1 MEKSNKTLKQKL
13 RSRQGQQMITSVLFL
28 AIPLILLIM
37 LTYVPFVEMVR
48 YSFHKW
54 NGFGEMKFI
63 GLQNY
68 KEIFTRPEYFT
79 VLKTSLYYL
88 VGSFVQIA
96 LALMFAYILNSKVK
110 FGNFFKGTL
119 FFPYLINGVAVGFIF
134 LYFYQRGGTL
144 DTLLTGIGIP
154 AEVLPYWLKDTAIIN
169 ISLAAVSIWR
179 YLGQN
184 MVMFSGAMQSINGD
198 LYEAAALDGA
208 NKWQQFRYIVL
219 PNIKTVV
226 SINMILAVKG
236 AISVFEIPYIMTDGG
251 NGSATF
257 VTKTLEVA
265 FTSRKIGLASA
276 MGVLLLAVILVI
288 TYIQKRFFEGGNDEY
303 GRA

>member
-1 MEKSNKTLKQKL
+1 MQKSNKTLKQKL
-13 RSRQGQQMITSVLFL
+13 KSRQGQQMITSVLFL
-28 AIPLILLIM
+28 AIPLVLLIM

-48 YSFHKW
+48 FSFHKW

-88 VGSFVQIA
+88 VGSFVQIG
-96 LALMFAYILNSKVK
+96 LALIFAYILNDKVK
-110 FGNFFKGTL
+110 CGNFFKGTL

-184 MVMFSGAMQSINGD
+184 MVMFSGAMQSISGD

-288 TYIQKRFFEGGNDEY
+288 TYIQKRFFEGGSDEY

>member
-1 MEKSNKTLKQKL
+1 MQKSNKTLKQKL

-28 AIPLILLIM
+28 AIPLVLLIM

-48 YSFHKW
+48 FSFHKW

-88 VGSFVQIA
+88 VGSFVQIG
-96 LALMFAYILNSKVK
+96 LALIFAYILNDKVK
-110 FGNFFKGTL
+110 CGNFFKGTL

-184 MVMFSGAMQSINGD
+184 MVMFSGAMQSISGD

-288 TYIQKRFFEGGNDEY
+288 TYIQKRFFEGGSDEY